1 MPLIG
6 EIGRKNWRVRII
18 LIGITIFLWLGVVL
32 HLFPVWWVLISSV
45 KSINEVY
52 QFPPSLFILN
62 PTFINYQIL
71 LWGGVV
77 GGATAAGGNIVSL
90 LFQHSLFTFIKNSFI
105 ITAAVMFLR
114 VFSTAFAGY
123 ALSKLASPRWS
134 RIMFLFFIGTMLVPV
149 RTFIIPRFLL
159 VRFFPFTTRT
169 ATLPFTDFRLPSIS
183 LMNSYWG
190 VILPLVYSGFAVLL
204 FKGFFDGIPDE
215 LINAARLDG
224 ASEIG
229 IFRRIILPL
238 SRPVFAVVA
247 YFSFTSTWN
256 EFLWPFIVL
265 RNMLEKQPL
274 PVILYKLEAFIGQIA
289 IIGTAPMLDAK
300 GVPLPEMG
308 INTVMAMAVVQSIPS
323 LIIFILFREQLMKG
337 VKLKG
342 MK

>member
-18 LIGITIFLWLGVVL
+18 LSGITIFLWLGIVL
-32 HLFPVWWVLISSV
+32 HLFPVWWMLISSV

-52 QFPPSLFILN
+52 QFPPSLFPLK
-62 PTFINYQIL
+62 PTLINYRIL
-71 LWGGVV
+71 FLGGL
-77 GGATAAGGNIVSL
+77 GGTGDTNITYF
-90 LFQHSLFTFIKNSFI
+90 LFQHSLFTFIKNTFI

-134 RIMFLFFIGTMLVPV
+134 RIMFLFFIGTMLVPA

-159 VRFFPFTTRT
+159 VRFFPFTSRT
-169 ATLPFTDFRLPSIS
+169 ATFPFTDFRLPSIS

-190 VILPLVYSGFAVLL
+190 VILPMVYNGFAVLL
-204 FKGFFDGIPDE
+204 FKGFFDGLPDE

-247 YFSFTSTWN
+247 YFSFTSVWN

-274 PVILYKLEAFIGQIA
+274 SVIMYRLESFIGQMINEPM
-289 IIGTAPMLDAK
+289 GTAQGA
-300 GVPLPEMG
+300 LPSMG
-308 INTVMAMAVVQSIPS
+308 MNTVMAMAIVQTIPS
-323 LIIFILFREQLMKG
+323 FIIFILFREQLMKG
-337 VKLKG
+337 VKLRGLK
-342 MK
+342 